1 MQVGGGEGQARRKV
15 RRNVGAQQRCART
28 GSEGKRGG
36 EARGEGCEARGDVGV
51 QQRCALLPLP
61 VALVQ
66 LPGGECQTHNHVT
79 QEDAPA

>member
-1 MQVGGGEGQARRKV
+1 M

-36 EARGEGCEARGDVGV
+36 EARGEGCEARGDGGT
-51 QQRCALLPLP
+51 QPRCALLPLP

-66 LPGGECQTHNHVT
+66 LPGGECQADDHVA
-79 QEDAPA
+79 EENSPA